1 MIGASSLWSLEYLMG
16 EWRPGIGDPTF
27 MGWFTVFSY
36 ILCAAVALSVCYLNR
51 AHDKRF
57 ARFWLLIGVV
67 MVLLGI
73 NKQLDLQSLLPEM
86 GRQIFRAQGWME
98 MRRIVQFWFI
108 ISLGCVSV
116 AVFGWFTVLYRA
128 LFRRF
133 MLAFIGIFFLL
144 SFVFIRAA
152 SFHHFDAFRELSF
165 LGIKM
170 NWVLEL
176 TGIYLVCLAGLKE
189 MILPILRGD

>member
-1 MIGASSLWSLEYLMG
+1 
-16 EWRPGIGDPTF
+16 
-27 MGWFTVFSY
+27 
-36 ILCAAVALSVCYLNR
+36 
-51 AHDKRF
+51 
-57 ARFWLLIGVV
+57 
-67 MVLLGI
+67 
-73 NKQLDLQSLLPEM
+73 
-86 GRQIFRAQGWME
+86 
-98 MRRIVQFWFI
+98 
-108 ISLGCVSV
+108 
-116 AVFGWFTVLYRA
+116 
-128 LFRRF
+128 